1 MGLYLPRCNKDE
13 NRSDFGCESQ
23 LDRHNIKPLS
33 VAASSH
39 IAIIHWNSY
48 YAITTMR
55 NCKLGFRVGENE
67 EMLRDQW
74 KLGMEVT
81 LNGSENNREYGRM
94 K

>member
-1 MGLYLPRCNKDE
+1 
-13 NRSDFGCESQ
+13 
-23 LDRHNIKPLS
+23 
-33 VAASSH
+33 
-39 IAIIHWNSY
+39 
-48 YAITTMR
+48 MR

-74 KLGMEVT
+74 KLEMEVT